1 MTPSVQTFLASALLL
16 AFASFGLRTT
26 TESAYTNAAPFTP
39 PVATNGAVPPPVVVG
54 QEHLQVAQDL
64 KNSLNLR
71 FPADFVRDNLADYTF
86 KNPNILLK
94 ALLHPSYKAR
104 DRKGAADNFEPLDY
118 VGGFVLDYVV
128 SRYILMNSPNKTQ
141 HAMSHAKVAVL
152 RQDSLAYFA
161 VKNNFHKYVFLDRP
175 IEKSSLRDF
184 AEGLRNVHTLADL
197 EIRQEEAQSLCTRSS
212 SRWPEPFL
220 WTAASTSRRWT
231 PVFLKMIKRELDQV
245 LNA

>member
-1 MTPSVQTFLASALLL
+1 MPFVLGFSLKADDQTRDSARQKILLTM
-16 AFASFGLRTT
+16 GEEETG
-26 TESAYTNAAPFTP
+26 NGGQ
-39 PVATNGAVPPPVVVG
+39 VATNGAVPPPVVVG

-94 ALLHPSYKAR
+94 ALLHPSYRAR

-118 VGGFVLDYVV
+118 VGGFVLDYVI

-197 EIRQEEAQSLCTRSS
+197 KFAKKKRSFVYKIFKS
-212 SRWPEPFL
+212 VAGAIL
-220 WTAASTSRRWT
+220 WTAVSTSRRWS
-231 PVFLKMIKRELDQV
+231 PSSSR
-245 LNA
+245 